1 MVKVKESPFETTES
15 LLDKQKNLVLF
26 NDDFNSFDFVI
37 ETLIDVCE
45 HTLEQAETCTWIVP
59 RYWKMMKRVT
69 RFFRR
74 TFPECKRHSKRD
86 EHFTPE
92 NLK

>member
-45 HTLEQAETCTWIVP
+45 HTLEQAETCTWIVHYKGKCAVKSGSVSELKP
-59 RYWKMMKRVT
+59 VYQELSNR
-69 RFFRR
+69 
-74 TFPECKRHSKRD
+74 
-86 EHFTPE
+86 
-92 NLK
+92 NLTASIE